1 MAMERTY
8 LMIKPDGVERGLCGE
23 IVARFEKRGLKL
35 IAMKFMQI
43 PKDVAENHY
52 GEHKGKKFYDSLISY
67 ITSGPV
73 LAMVWEGENAIAVC
87 RGMMGKTNPLD
98 SAPGTIRGDFA
109 MVTGMNII
117 HGSDSPES
125 AAREISIFFKPSE
138 LMSYQRTVDKW
149 IYE

>member
-1 MAMERTY
+1 MTMERTY

-35 IAMKFMQI
+35 VAMKFMQI

-87 RGMMGKTNPLD
+87 RGMMGKTNPQD

>member
-1 MAMERTY
+1 MERTY

-73 LAMVWEGENAIAVC
+73 LAMVWEGENAIAIC

>member
-1 MAMERTY
+1 MTMERTY

-73 LAMVWEGENAIAVC
+73 LAMVWEGENAISVC
-87 RGMMGKTNPLD
+87 RGMMGKTNPQD

>member
-1 MAMERTY
+1 MTMERTY

-87 RGMMGKTNPLD
+87 RGMMGKTNPQD